1 MQVSRFEP
9 QKHTHTHTHTHTQH
23 THTHTQTHTETQI
36 SIINKRQYI
45 FQMGMVTYG
54 YYQILWWHS
63 QEDPEF

>member
-9 QKHTHTHTHTHTQH
+9 QKHTHTHTHTHK
-23 THTHTQTHTETQI
+23 HTHTQTHTETQI

-45 FQMGMVTYG
+45 FQYG